1 MHAAFMADEIW
12 GFLLEHQL
20 VCMSRGESIFIV
32 SGTYLAHTTLS
43 RNSRIVCALV
53 CNKDILYNPAQSG
66 YVQMSRKKS
75 TQPPPAWLGSAGRPR
90 VKQTLLDACDA
101 PPLPNNTQMHAEWS
115 QDGGGLFILYAYYV
129 GSLRVSKCT
138 VATSRNNHCWR
149 SNWVFLPEVTTV
161 RITESGHVWTC
172 FFFSNTPADRRF
184 FFVFSKTALHS
195 NANAMRLTCERYWSA
210 VELWLRYY
218 DMCIPR
224 H

>member
-1 MHAAFMADEIW
+1 MTSLKVCDWSGHIFGASASPRSLTKKLAMSPSSTVHGGQHDTKYVAFELLMHAAFMADEIW

-90 VKQTLLDACDA
+90 VKQTLQDACDA
-101 PPLPNNTQMHAEWS
+101 PPLPTNTQMHANGARTAEGYS
-115 QDGGGLFILYAYYV
+115 Q
-129 GSLRVSKCT
+129 C
-138 VATSRNNHCWR
+138 
-149 SNWVFLPEVTTV
+149 
-161 RITESGHVWTC
+161 
-172 FFFSNTPADRRF
+172 TPA
-184 FFVFSKTALHS
+184 TWAL
-195 NANAMRLTCERYWSA
+195 
-210 VELWLRYY
+210 
-218 DMCIPR
+218 
-224 H
+224 